1 MPHEFHLMMSS
12 FMNHYTHGQLQL
24 AIRQAPGLFWDAM
37 VTELHSNCNS
47 SARKIPLV
55 IITKESSTGLS
66 QKCVSQ

>member
-1 MPHEFHLMMSS
+1 MPYEFHLMMSS
-12 FMNHYTHGQLQL
+12 FMNQLQL
-24 AIRQAPGLFWDAM
+24 AVRQAPGLFWDAM